1 MAVEAVLGEAVVAAE
16 VAVEPLEVALLAGE
30 ALSEDVLLGVVDT
43 ERARTCPVDAGAARA
58 RTGDGGVAG
67 AACSNIEAKAS
78 TDRGRWLSL
87 VMRSGVLVALPLSLL
102 SLLLSG
108 EVAAAARVAVP
119 RTTFVPGMTVVVVVA
134 VPLGVVVLEVVLVAA
149 EPAEAVANGE
159 LDV

>member
-1 MAVEAVLGEAVVAAE
+1 M
-16 VAVEPLEVALLAGE
+16 
-30 ALSEDVLLGVVDT
+30 
-43 ERARTCPVDAGAARA
+43 
-58 RTGDGGVAG
+58 
-67 AACSNIEAKAS
+67 
-78 TDRGRWLSL
+78 SL